1 MEEVNLIPKIAELG
15 IGIFALAVIGY
26 ILYSFIKAHK
36 EELDSSRQERE
47 KNQAWFMEYVNTNN
61 HQKEEM
67 IKDHIATNVEIKNAI
82 ELHNKALEK
91 LIDKLNETS
100 NHR

>member
-1 MEEVNLIPKIAELG
+1 MEEVSIIPKIAELG

-36 EELDSSRQERE
+36 EELTSSRLERE
-47 KNQAWFMEYVNTNN
+47 KNQQWFMEYVNANN

-67 IKDHIATNVEIKNAI
+67 IREHIATNVEVKNAI
-82 ELHNKALEK
+82 ELHTKALEK
-91 LIDKLNETS
+91 FIDKIDNKIK
-100 NHR
+100 